1 MGYCCKKLQQ
11 TKTVTLTF
19 KRSELLYDVEN
30 YSFVEGDIME
40 TENEHARHQVFDI
53 GQSGNV
59 NRVTRV
65 LNLTHAEC
73 VEMLYP
79 YTKEEISDEQEALD
93 DILVAP
99 EEYHIVLTL
108 PEDFSLSTVK
118 LLKHLIHEYLICKVL
133 ADWMSITNPSSKANW
148 EEKIMSIRAKKIR
161 NKKSVLAELPTRCK
175 LINTVFISLCNA
187 MSTNSTVNFLNQTL
201 QYCTWSTFCEVSST
215 VVTDNIGNR
224 FFNSEVE
231 AHCDTCR

>member
-93 DILVAP
+93 DVMTVP
-99 EEYHIVLTL
+99 EEYLITLVL
-108 PEDFSLSTVK
+108 PVEFSLSTVK
-118 LLKHLIHEYLICKVL
+118 LLKHLIHEYMVCKVL
-133 ADWMSITNPSSKANW
+133 ADWMSITNPGSQANW
-148 EEKIMSIRAKKIR
+148 EDKARNIRIKIQTSLVSRKGKIR
-161 NKKSVLAELPTRCK
+161 RK
-175 LINTVFISLCNA
+175 LKPF
-187 MSTNSTVNFLNQTL
+187 
-201 QYCTWSTFCEVSST
+201 
-215 VVTDNIGNR
+215 
-224 FFNSEVE
+224 
-231 AHCDTCR
+231 